1 MSCGRDGARR
11 RLEELDSQREREL
24 EQGRLLPTPRP
35 YPELEAHGGMYRRE
49 QGSAA
54 SGLTG
59 GSGQEMQGEVNEEQN
74 EIDSLPIVLPFLP
87 VRFNLEISPFPC

>member
-1 MSCGRDGARR
+1 
-11 RLEELDSQREREL
+11 
-24 EQGRLLPTPRP
+24 
-35 YPELEAHGGMYRRE
+35 MYRRE